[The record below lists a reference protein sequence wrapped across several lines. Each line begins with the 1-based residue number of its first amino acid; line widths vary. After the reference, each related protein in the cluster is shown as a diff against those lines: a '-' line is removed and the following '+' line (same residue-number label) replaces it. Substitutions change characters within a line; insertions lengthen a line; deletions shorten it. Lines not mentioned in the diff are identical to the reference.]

1 MNVFKIFKFND
12 KFMTSKYPELLK
24 ECCIWHS
31 DQYRQETSLDVSL
44 SLVSAYQI
52 LVTQIITYYKIN
64 NGERLFL

>member
-1 MNVFKIFKFND
+1 
-12 KFMTSKYPELLK
+12 MTSKYPELLK